1 MNFTH
6 YDLKRLSQGEIVEV
20 TLSGSAANVQLL
32 DNSGFQNYKNG
43 RRYKYIGGLAKK
55 SPIRLQIPNSG
66 HWHVVVD
73 MRGLVGTTRS
83 SVRVLPSALPP
94 MREQSLA
101 DIPSLVNRS
110 IINMEN
116 EGTQNIYDVFI
127 SHASEDKDE
136 IVRPLAMELVS
147 CGLSVWYDEFEMK
160 IGDSLRRKI
169 DKGLANSK
177 FGIVV
182 ISRYFIKK
190 GWTNYELDGLITR
203 AVSGEQILL
212 PVWHNIT
219 KNEVVEYSPSLAD
232 KVARN
237 TANYTVQEIAVEI
250 AEVINQH

>member
-1 MNFTH
+1 MKFTH
-6 YDLKRLSQGEIVEV
+6 YDLKRLAKGEIVEI

-32 DNSGFQNYKNG
+32 DNTGFQNYKNG
-43 RRYKYIGGLAKK
+43 RNYKYIGGLAKK
-55 SPIRLQIPNSG
+55 SPIRLLVPSNG

-94 MREQSLA
+94 MRERSLV
-101 DIPSLVNRS
+101 DIPSLVNRN

-116 EGTQNIYDVFI
+116 KMSHNVYDVFI

-136 IVRPLAMELVS
+136 IVRPLAIELAN

-182 ISRYFIKK
+182 ISRFFIKK

-203 AVSGEQILL
+203 TVSGEQILL

-237 TANYTVQEIAVEI
+237 TANYTIKEIAREI
-250 AEVINQH
+250 AEVINRY